1 MSDDADFL
9 KALQNEAAS
18 ADTTPSDQSL
28 SRLNKMGREVVRL
41 DAEVQRLERELKE
54 ANIEL
59 YDLRTKT
66 MPDLMNELNTDRIG
80 LAAEGVDIVLGS
92 VVHANIAAD
101 WPQERKDAGFTH
113 LEELGLGDIVKNT
126 VTVVFPRG
134 RYDDLLE
141 WLEKVRGLN
150 LPFEPPEM
158 NIDKAV
164 PWNTL
169 TATVKEQLRKGTA
182 LDLDKLGATV
192 GMIVTIKKRTS

>member
-1 MSDDADFL
+1 MSPDDFL
-9 KALQNEAAS
+9 EALQGEAAS
-18 ADTTPSDQSL
+18 VDSTPSDSAIR
-28 SRLNKMGREVVRL
+28 RLNTMGREVVEL
-41 DAEVQRLERELKE
+41 DKEVQRLEAELKE
-54 ANIEL
+54 KNIKL
-59 YDLRTKT
+59 YELRTRT
-66 MPDLMNELNTDRIG
+66 MPELMAELNTDRIG
-80 LAAEGVDIVLGS
+80 LMEEGVDIVLGN

-101 WPQERKDAGFTH
+101 WPQDKKDVAFEH
-113 LEELGLGDIVKNT
+113 LESLELGDIIKNT
-126 VTVVFPRG
+126 VTIIFPRG

-158 NIDKAV
+158 NVDKTV

-182 LDLDKLGATV
+182 LDLEKLGATV